1 MFDFLRVAGFATL
14 ALAAVGAPSQLPM
27 TNAPA
32 TTAVEALPPVPV
44 TIPLTDIAPAP
55 ATTLATTPAPT
66 PAVVQA
72 IDTTTADSRADS
84 LAALV
89 RLHASSETPDRE
101 TECLAAATYFESKS
115 EPLEG
120 QLAVANVILNRT
132 ESGRFAS
139 TACGVVYQRGQ
150 FSFVRGGSMPPIAR
164 NSADWR
170 EAVAIAYIAKNDL
183 WKAPAEH
190 ALYFHAK
197 RVSPGWRMQRVAA
210 VGNHVF
216 YR

>member
-14 ALAAVGAPSQLPM
+14 ALAAVGAPSQLPI
-27 TNAPA
+27 TSAPA
-32 TTAVEALPPVPV
+32 ATAVEALPPVPA

-55 ATTLATTPAPT
+55 ADTPAPT

-72 IDTTTADSRADS
+72 IDPTTADSRADS

-89 RLHASSETPDRE
+89 RLHASNETLDRE

-115 EPLEG
+115 EPFEG
-120 QLAVANVILNRT
+120 QLAVANVILNRA

-183 WKAPAEH
+183 WKPQAEN
-190 ALYFHAK
+190 ALFFHAK

>member
-14 ALAAVGAPSQLPM
+14 ALAAAGAPGQMALI
-27 TNAPA
+27 NAPTVA
-32 TTAVEALPPVPV
+32 AKTVVEALPPVPA
-44 TIPLTDIAPAP
+44 TIPLSDIAPVPAMADPIESIPTAP
-55 ATTLATTPAPT
+55 
-66 PAVVQA
+66 
-72 IDTTTADSRADS
+72 RASS

-89 RLHASSETPDRE
+89 RAHGSTVTGDRE

-115 EPLEG
+115 EPLDG

-132 ESGRFAS
+132 QSGRFAS
-139 TACGVVYQRGQ
+139 TVCGVVYQRGQ

-164 NSADWR
+164 NSANWR
-170 EAVAIAYIAKNDL
+170 EAVAIAYIAQNDL

-190 ALYFHAK
+190 ALFFHAK
-197 RVSPGWRMQRVAA
+197 RVSPNWKMQRVGAI
-210 VGNHVF
+210 GNHIF

>member
-14 ALAAVGAPSQLPM
+14 ALAAAGAPGQMALI
-27 TNAPA
+27 NAPTVA
-32 TTAVEALPPVPV
+32 ARTAVEALPPVPDS
-44 TIPLTDIAPAP
+44 IPLSDIAPAP
-55 ATTLATTPAPT
+55 A
-66 PAVVQA
+66 PAVVDA
-72 IDTTTADSRADS
+72 VEIAPTTAPHASS

-89 RLHASSETPDRE
+89 RAHGSATAGDRE

-115 EPLEG
+115 ESLDG
-120 QLAVANVILNRT
+120 QLAVANVILNRAG
-132 ESGRFAS
+132 SGRFAS
-139 TACGVVYQRGQ
+139 TVCGVVYQRGQ

-170 EAVAIAYIAKNDL
+170 EAVAIAYIARNDL
-183 WKAPAEH
+183 WKAPVEN
-190 ALYFHAK
+190 ALFFHAK
-197 RVSPGWRMQRVAA
+197 RVSPGWKMQRVGA

>member
-14 ALAAVGAPSQLPM
+14 ALAAVGAPSQLPLS
-27 TNAPA
+27 NAPA
-32 TTAVEALPPVPV
+32 TTAVEALPPVPA

-55 ATTLATTPAPT
+55 ATTPAPT
-66 PAVVQA
+66 QAVVQA
-72 IDTTTADSRADS
+72 IDPTTADSRADS

-120 QLAVANVILNRT
+120 QLAVANVILNRA

-164 NSADWR
+164 NSNDWR

-183 WKAPAEH
+183 WKPQAEN

-197 RVSPGWRMQRVAA
+197 RVSPGWRMQRVAS